1 MNTVVIVPM
10 FKNQL
15 IILYR
20 QGFNTIDSSR
30 IIFAKL
36 KNDLPVI
43 PEGILESRL
52 PVFEEDFELLLIELE
67 LNISIQI
74 IQNKVTTVPHLE
86 QPLEISFQD
95 IKRIY
100 PLSERGAKSLNLG
113 EGIKLEK
120 PIFENEV
127 KKAENSF
134 RLKGYFLGGS
144 ALLKILGLDNQLII
158 NNLENFKSSFVE
170 AFEFR
175 NNPKTQ
181 AGDLPDNSQI
191 IVKVLCYE
199 RYGGIFPNND
209 LGLLCD
215 VGLLFA
221 QSQGAK
227 TFMDSKFVVTLI
239 QQNDREYRNLTFS
252 QVVHLLDTPKYTNL
266 KQRMEEHNFFYI
278 TYLFYF
284 KFREILREG
293 SNVSDSIFPEII
305 SEFKDS
311 KYKDNLIIATWL
323 VGSFFGFSSF
333 FEEFYKSNAHHQ
345 STSEN
350 NSAKKIDKEKPEQSV
365 NQSKKKSEE
374 VIIVKKISKK
384 AQAEELPENIISE
397 VTQNYNEDT
406 GKKKGIPFEITNN
419 KTKATPNLE
428 KDDDL
433 FTGPKV
439 E

>member
-1 MNTVVIVPM
+1 MNPTVIVPI

-30 IIFAKL
+30 IIFTKIS
-36 KNDLPVI
+36 NNVPVLPA
-43 PEGILESRL
+43 GILESRL

-67 LNISIQI
+67 LSISIQI
-74 IQNKVTTVPHLE
+74 IQNKVNIIPQLE
-86 QPLEISFQD
+86 QPLEINFQD

-144 ALLKILGLDNQLII
+144 ALLKILGLENQLII

-191 IVKVLCYE
+191 IVKVICYE
-199 RYGGIFPNND
+199 RYGGVFPNND

-239 QQNDREYRNLTFS
+239 QQNDGEYSNLTFS
-252 QVVHLLDTPKYTNL
+252 QVVHLLDNIKYTKL
-266 KQRMEEHNFFYI
+266 KQRMEEHKFFYI

-284 KFREILREG
+284 KFREIIREG

-311 KYKDNLIIATWL
+311 NYIDNLIIASWL
-323 VGSFFGFSSF
+323 VGTFFGFSRF
-333 FEEFYKSNAHHQ
+333 FEEFYKINAQ
-345 STSEN
+345 QRTTEY
-350 NSAKKIDKEKPEQSV
+350 NSAKKIDKDKPEQSI
-365 NQSKKKSEE
+365 NQSKKKTVE
-374 VIIVKKISKK
+374 VVKVKKIAKK
-384 AQAEELPENIISE
+384 AEEPEIMVSE

-406 GKKKGIPFEITNN
+406 GINKEIPFEITNN

-428 KDDDL
+428 NQDDL
-433 FTGPKV
+433 FTGTKV